1 MLNGLGAKNK
11 KEEKH
16 RPDRII
22 FSEASSIAVKSIACQ
37 AVLLIN
43 ANTSIPPGEQI
54 RSEQLTALAS
64 SLPHGL
70 ETANRSA
77 PSLML
82 LATCTCYSF
91 WSQWSSSDPDVSTSR
106 QACSPPCL
114 IISIWRLAWWH
125 ATTHHRMQPNLNR
138 LFKLIIDHFLVG
150 AHPSLLGRI
159 N

>member
-1 MLNGLGAKNK
+1 VLNGLGAKKK

-37 AVLLIN
+37 SVLLIN

-54 RSEQLTALAS
+54 RSEQLTALVS

-82 LATCTCYSF
+82 LLLLVHAIASGASPGREHLSPGMFTPMSNHFDLTTSMVACNN
-91 WSQWSSSDPDVSTSR
+91 SS
-106 QACSPPCL
+106 
-114 IISIWRLAWWH
+114 H
-125 ATTHHRMQPNLNR
+125 AT
-138 LFKLIIDHFLVG
+138 K
-150 AHPSLLGRI
+150 S
-159 N
+159 